1 MSTAMPH
8 AGRPA
13 LYTVKQTAWIL
24 GVPASR
30 IHRAIRTGSLPTVRH
45 RAQLQIPATAV
56 AQLLAHTASLRPRPA
71 STDPVPLRQF
81 RPDGATSGA
90 LADEERPLAGD
101 SRRSRKRRSMN
112 QSPRHY
118 QWRQP

>member
-56 AQLLAHTASLRPRPA
+56 AQLLAHTASPVDTPTRHLRTGTA
-71 STDPVPLRQF
+71 HSG
-81 RPDGATSGA
+81 GAH
-90 LADEERPLAGD
+90 R
-101 SRRSRKRRSMN
+101 
-112 QSPRHY
+112 
-118 QWRQP
+118 